1 MPSQN
6 NQEDFERLCRE
17 IAGNVAKGLTTA
29 GNALGDAIGQAVEGY
44 RANQAQAQQRA
55 ILAQQQALM
64 ETRFGNIGKVKRGGV
79 LRTVFG
85 AILTFSFGIPLLS
98 TILIG
103 PWLVSIPEAI
113 VGTAVMAA
121 FFAPSLALLLSGTKR
136 LKMSR
141 QLDTLQRIFGNR
153 EAVPIAEIA
162 HATGQKPA
170 KILSAIQELLRRGM
184 LPQGHLDAEQRT
196 LIVTE
201 GAYQHYLQLKSAQ
214 QQKAMEEQKRRQAQ
228 AATQP
233 APLSAD
239 DLSPEVRSFVTTGA
253 GFLKQIHQLD
263 VDIADEGVSQ
273 RIVHIEG
280 VVGRILER
288 VKDEPQVLS
297 QLGRLTDYY
306 LPTTV
311 KLLTAY
317 DALEEQQVQGENI
330 KSSRRE
336 IESTLDVLIQAYE
349 KLLDD
354 TFADLSMDVSSE
366 ISVLNVILAQEGLT
380 ESPFD
385 SKPEGTINNRKE

>member
-1 MPSQN
+1 M
-6 NQEDFERLCRE
+6 R
-17 IAGNVAKGLTTA
+17 T
-29 GNALGDAIGQAVEGY
+29 ALGGIFA
-44 RANQAQAQQRA
+44 
-55 ILAQQQALM
+55 
-64 ETRFGNIGKVKRGGV
+64 
-79 LRTVFG
+79 
-85 AILTFSFGIPLLS
+85 FSFGLPLLS
-98 TILIG
+98 CLITA
-103 PWLVSIPEAI
+103 PWIGIPNAI
-113 VGTAVMAA
+113 IGTAVMAA
-121 FFAPSLALLLSGTKR
+121 FFVPSLMLLMSGTKR
-136 LKMSR
+136 LKMAR
-141 QLDTLQRIFGNR
+141 QLSTLQRIFGNR

-162 HATGQKPA
+162 QATGQKPA
-170 KILSAIQELLRRGM
+170 KIISAIQELLRRGM
-184 LPQGHLDAEQRT
+184 LPQGHLDAGQRT
-196 LIVTE
+196 LIVTDE
-201 GAYQHYLQLKSAQ
+201 AYQHYLQLRSAQ
-214 QQKAMEEQKRRQAQ
+214 QQKALEEQRRRHAQ

-233 APLSAD
+233 APD
-239 DLSPEVRSFVTTGA
+239 HVGNLSPEVRSFITTGT

-263 VDIADEGVSQ
+263 VDIADGGVSQ

-280 VVGRILER
+280 VVGRILDR
-288 VKDEPQVLS
+288 VKCEPRVLD

-385 SKPEGTINNRKE
+385 NKPEDTINNRKE

>member
-17 IAGNVAKGLTTA
+17 VAGNVAKGLTTA
-29 GNALGDAIGQAVEGY
+29 GSAIGDAIGQAVEGY

-55 ILAQQQALM
+55 LQAQQQALM
-64 ETRFGNIGKVKRGGV
+64 ESRFGKIAKAKRGGV
-79 LRTVFG
+79 MRTALGGIF
-85 AILTFSFGIPLLS
+85 AFSFGLPLLS
-98 TILIG
+98 CLITA
-103 PWLVSIPEAI
+103 PWIGIPNAI
-113 VGTAVMAA
+113 IGTAVMAA
-121 FFAPSLALLLSGTKR
+121 FFVPSLMLLMSGTKR
-136 LKMSR
+136 LKMAR
-141 QLDTLQRIFGNR
+141 QLSTLQRIFGNR

-162 HATGQKPA
+162 QATGQKPA
-170 KILSAIQELLRRGM
+170 KIISAIQELLRRGM
-184 LPQGHLDAEQRT
+184 LPQGHLDAGQRT
-196 LIVTE
+196 LIVTDE
-201 GAYQHYLQLKSAQ
+201 AYQHYLQLRSAQ
-214 QQKAMEEQKRRQAQ
+214 QQKALEEQRRRHAQ

-233 APLSAD
+233 APD
-239 DLSPEVRSFVTTGA
+239 HVGNLSPEVRSFITTGT

-263 VDIADEGVSQ
+263 VDIADGGVSQ

-280 VVGRILER
+280 VVGRILDR
-288 VKDEPQVLS
+288 VKCEPRVLD

-385 SKPEGTINNRKE
+385 NKPEDTINNRKE